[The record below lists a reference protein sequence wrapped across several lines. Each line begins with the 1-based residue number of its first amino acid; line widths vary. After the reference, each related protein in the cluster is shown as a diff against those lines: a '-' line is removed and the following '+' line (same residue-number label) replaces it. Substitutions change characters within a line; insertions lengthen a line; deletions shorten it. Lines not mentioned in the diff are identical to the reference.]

1 MKKFT
6 ALLLTTALLLSGCS
20 SAAPTGEATEGTTG
34 TAEASAEVSA
44 DGESYKIGIAQFAPH
59 GSLDNCREGFKQG
72 LEEAGITNVEFD
84 EQNAQAD
91 MATANQIAQNMAA
104 DKDMDLICA
113 IATPMAQAAYNAAQ
127 PNNIPVIFTAVTDPV
142 AASLANEDGSA
153 VGEVTGTS
161 DKLAVEAQLQ
171 MIRNFMP
178 EAKTIGILYSTSET
192 NSVSAIEEYKALAG
206 DFGFEIVDS
215 GISQA
220 ADIPLA
226 SADLASKVD
235 CITNLT
241 DNTVVSNL
249 PTLLD
254 AAGKAG
260 IPVFGSEIEQVK
272 NGCVAAE
279 GLDYVAL
286 GKQTG
291 EMAARVLK
299 GEAASSIPFETIT
312 EYSLYINSQAL
323 ADLGIEVPAE
333 LAENAVEAA
342 DAE

>member
-6 ALLLTTALLLSGCS
+6 ALFLTSALLLTGCS
-20 SAAPTGEATEGTTG
+20 AGVQVETTNDDTTAA
-34 TAEASAEVSA
+34 AESAENT

-104 DKDMDLICA
+104 DKDVDLVCA
-113 IATPMAQAAYNAAQ
+113 IATPMAQATYNAAQ
-127 PNNIPVIFTAVTDPV
+127 QGGIPVIFTAVTDPV
-142 AASLANEDGSA
+142 AASLANEDGSP

-171 MIRNFMP
+171 MIRDFMP
-178 EAKTIGILYSTSET
+178 EAKTIGILYSTSEA
-192 NSVSAIEEYKALAG
+192 NSVSAIEEYKSLAG
-206 DFGFEIVDS
+206 GYGFEIAES

-226 SADLASKVD
+226 AADLASKVD

-249 PTLLD
+249 PTVLD
-254 AAGKAG
+254 AANKAN
-260 IPVFGSEIEQVK
+260 IPVFGSEVEQVK

-299 GEAASSIPFETIT
+299 GEKASEIPFETIT
-312 EYSLYINSQAL
+312 EYSLYVNSEAL
-323 ADLGIEVPAE
+323 ASLGMEVPAE
-333 LAENAVEAA
+333 LAEGAVEA
-342 DAE
+342 E